1 MDLLKIGLFDRRT
14 SDLYN
19 LYLRFIE
26 IMQIGY
32 VAYDGIIT
40 TYFNTVASDG
50 SYLIAE
56 TYVDMIAQ
64 TAINGYIPLPESFET
79 SVARDRVVGVLN
91 QINESAINDGGN
103 AIYEGE
109 ADRIR
114 INNPSNLSHLEKCA
128 ILATHTANVCFN
140 SFAAEVQFHAE
151 QTIDCYGG
159 LVLADFY
166 EKALR
171 AGMGIDEA
179 DDSQG
184 SELMP
189 YYSPASPWWIAQI
202 DAHGE
207 Q

>member
-1 MDLLKIGLFDRRT
+1 
-14 SDLYN
+14 
-19 LYLRFIE
+19 
-26 IMQIGY
+26 MQSHITH
-32 VAYDGIIT
+32 VISTPNVDYDDVIIT
-40 TYFNTVASDG
+40 YFDTVESTG

-64 TAINGYIPLPESFET
+64 TAINGYIPLPKSFKT

-91 QINESAINDGGN
+91 QINQSAINDEGN

-109 ADRIR
+109 ANRIR

-140 SFAAEVQFHAE
+140 SFAAEVEYHAE
-151 QTIDCYGG
+151 MAIEAYNILSAGIDIFVQNVYNQ
-159 LVLADFY
+159 
-166 EKALR
+166 ALR
-171 AGMGIDEA
+171 AGMGIAEA
-179 DDSQG
+179 DDSKE
-184 SELMP
+184 SEQMP
-189 YYSPASPWWIAQI
+189 YYSPASPRWIAQI